1 MMHLFKLCLC
11 QKKTF
16 FYVELVKIYIFKYCK
31 GNSDQNLVSLYV
43 KMY

>member
-1 MMHLFKLCLC
+1 MHLFKLCLC
-11 QKKTF
+11 QKKIF
-16 FYVELVKIYIFKYCK
+16 FYVKLVKIDIFKYYK